1 MIDLTFRMGDIR
13 FYFPLGEMRGP
24 RMVILRQRLKSEF
37 SQLKSEFSQ
46 YQLWLLEDVL
56 TGAIHEDVS
65 WVYLGNEVFT
75 EMEVLALSA
84 QEPTE

>member
-37 SQLKSEFSQ
+37 SQ

-65 WVYLGNEVFT
+65 WIYLGNEVFT